1 MKGLRKVF
9 LLLLT
14 VSSLTVTLYSTAL
27 AQDYL
32 TALNQDREKW
42 VRQDPVGQGWALIDV
57 VFVRPT
63 GALVGIAGL
72 IPFVATLPFTIP
84 SKGVDDAFTMFV
96 VKPFQ
101 FSFTRQFPDGD
112 I

>member
-1 MKGLRKVF
+1 MKCLKKVF
-9 LLLLT
+9 LSLLT
-14 VSSLTVTLYSTAL
+14 VSLVTISLYSTGL
-27 AQDYL
+27 AQEYL
-32 TALNQDREKW
+32 TGMTQDREKW
-42 VRQDPVGQGWALIDV
+42 VREDPVGQGWALIDV
-57 VFVRPT
+57 VFARPT
-63 GALVGIAGL
+63 GVVVGIAGL

-84 SKGVDDAFTMFV
+84 SKGVDDAFKMFV